1 LGRRQRAGL
10 FLCANAYCQSTVA
23 GGQCGMMDWKHIDAE
38 LTVAPGAAPN
48 LAARK
53 TVRDD
58 LLPDKDAAKDAL
70 DECAKEIDALQ
81 DRLYAEQK
89 RALLVVLQGID
100 TSGKDGTVRGVFN
113 RCGPLG
119 VSVRPF
125 GRPSELE
132 LSHDYLWRIHDAVP
146 RKGMIGVFNR
156 SHYEDVL
163 VVKVRSLAPA
173 DVIEQRYDQI
183 NAFEKHLTENGVTI
197 LKFMLHISKDEQRE
211 RLQARLDDPAK
222 HWKFNP
228 GDLEDRKLW
237 DDFHAAYETALTRCS
252 TAHAPWRVIPADKK
266 WQRNALIA
274 AIVRGTLEEM
284 NPGYPVQSW
293 KAEEFKIV

>member
-1 LGRRQRAGL
+1 M
-10 FLCANAYCQSTVA
+10 T
-23 GGQCGMMDWKHIDAE
+23 DWKLFDSE
-38 LTVAPGAAPN
+38 LLVAPGAKSN
-48 LAARK
+48 LAARP

-58 LLPDKDAAKDAL
+58 LLADKDAAKDAL
-70 DECAKEIDALQ
+70 DECSKEIDVLQ

-89 RALLVVLQGID
+89 RSLLVVLQGID

-119 VSVRPF
+119 VKVTPF

-132 LSHDYLWRIHDAVP
+132 LSHDYLWRVHDAVP
-146 RKGMIGVFNR
+146 RKGVIGVFNR

-163 VVKVRSLAPA
+163 VAKVRALAPPE
-173 DVIEQRYDQI
+173 VIEQRYEQI

-237 DDFHAAYETALTRCS
+237 DDFHAAYEVALDRCS
-252 TAHAPWRVIPADKK
+252 TPHAPWRVVPADKK
-266 WQRNALIA
+266 WQRNAFIA

-284 NPGYPVQSW
+284 NPTYPAKSW
-293 KAEEFKIV
+293 KAEDYKVV